1 MWKIRDKKIR
11 VDFSLKGEVFFVGI
25 GAIVIVIALSEVDS
39 FILAHY
45 FLHHTNKI

>member
-1 MWKIRDKKIR
+1 MENHRDKKIR
-11 VDFSLKGEVFFVGI
+11 VDFSLKEVFFVVI

-39 FILAHY
+39 FILAYY